1 MTGSPDSQL
10 HRGVIVVT
18 HHYPRGPN
26 LFAGLG
32 SGERQGTGTVEANR
46 RVNPVFVDPSGHRR
60 LLVRGSAGVLAVAGV
75 AFIAGTG
82 LLLANQPAT
91 SASGDVGSNSAPVG
105 LAPGAAQQQPAA
117 GAGEKQVPGA
127 GRNSGPQ
134 IAIPANVLPLSAA
147 AGGTAPGGPQPAAGV
162 QVGTSGPAAAVNPQP
177 GNPAAAGQAP
187 VDRADPVQPAQ
198 PVAVVPPAA
207 VVPPVVVPPPVP
219 AVVAP
224 VVPVVEPVIE
234 VVGGVVAPVTGAVG
248 SLLGNLL

>member
-1 MTGSPDSQL
+1 M
-10 HRGVIVVT
+10 VT

-105 LAPGAAQQQPAA
+105 LAPGAAQ
-117 GAGEKQVPGA
+117 
-127 GRNSGPQ
+127 
-134 IAIPANVLPLSAA
+134 SAA
-147 AGGTAPGGPQPAAGV
+147 AAGRRRGGEAVAGCRPELGAADRH
-162 QVGTSGPAAAVNPQP
+162 TRERPS
-177 GNPAAAGQAP
+177 P
-187 VDRADPVQPAQ
+187 VR
-198 PVAVVPPAA
+198 
-207 VVPPVVVPPPVP
+207 
-219 AVVAP
+219 
-224 VVPVVEPVIE
+224 
-234 VVGGVVAPVTGAVG
+234 VGGR
-248 SLLGNLL
+248 